1 MEKSL
6 FNRLHLIVLAVA
18 TAGLIVLA
26 VLNLRQESEFQQ
38 PDDGV
43 WWREVQGGLEAV
55 KVLPDSPAQ
64 RAGIQEGDL
73 LTGAEVL
80 PDTAAQRS
88 EVQTQDL
95 LSGEKPLGTNSVQQT
110 EAQGKP
116 DSGKIA
122 AANSSKPIERPAKKA
137 SGKGAKKGL
146 AESGKEPEARS
157 NGELLPKGAGELLR
171 MSPIAHL
178 SDLEHVLYRAGIYGN
193 AGYAITRGGVPLD
206 TPVGV
211 IPEPLDRGLAQAQRI
226 IGLVYLAI
234 GIYVLFRRWTA
245 ARATHFYL
253 FCLVSFALCTLK
265 YTGELNG
272 LDWTVFWLNVVAEA
286 LQPALFLHFA
296 LTFPEERL
304 KNIRR
309 RWLLPLIYA
318 PGAGLLGLWL
328 WAIGTRQATGLLKHR
343 LDQTGTAYDV
353 AFYVLAALL
362 FLLSYRR
369 ADTPLLR
376 QQLKWVTRGT
386 LLAVLPFTLFSAVPF
401 LLDLHPPRLL
411 TDLAGLSL
419 VFLPLTFSW
428 AIVRYRLMD
437 TDLIFKRGVAY
448 TLATG
453 LLLGAYFGV
462 IALISVVVHNVMPE
476 AVREWGLVIA
486 ILVTAAIFDP
496 LKRRIQGWVDRAFD
510 RHRYDYRKALV
521 EFGRGLSSETD
532 LEALLNSIVERLPR
546 TLLVARVAVFL
557 MRDSGRLRLAAA
569 HGLPVE
575 VSVAQDRFGNDRG
588 GKGSLQLGFL
598 DFDQAQDHSHIFL
611 ENAQAALYLP
621 PDQQRTAALLD
632 LNYYLPCRVQDG
644 ATTRTIAVIGLG
656 RTIGGDFLSSED
668 VELLESLASYIG
680 IALQNASLYA
690 RLEAKIGEFERLKE
704 FNENIVESINVG
716 ILALDLND
724 RIESWNAQM
733 EAMYALSRAEALG
746 QELGSVFPTDFV
758 DAIDSFRSEQG
769 VHHLYKFRL
778 TTRAGEQRMVNIAI
792 APLLSRDFISV
803 GRIIL
808 VDDITERVSLE
819 SQLAQADKLSSI
831 GLLAAGV
838 AHEINTPL
846 AVISSYAQM
855 LAKQLK
861 ADARLGPVLDKI
873 TQQSFRAAEIANG
886 LLNFSRTSTT
896 EFRETNLNQVIRDT
910 LSLLEHQFKTAQISV
925 DLDLVEELPPIN
937 GNPGKLQQVFLNLLL
952 NAKEA
957 MPEGGRLRVATAVNG
972 HVEAIVTD
980 TGAGIAPEHLKR
992 IYDPFFTTKMTPKL
1006 GDRRGTGLGLSVSYG
1021 IIQEH
1026 AGKNHVE
1033 SAVGAGTTFHLEF
1046 PLLRNSVHA

>member
-1 MEKSL
+1 METSL
-6 FNRLHLIVLAVA
+6 FNRLQATVLAVA
-18 TAGLIVLA
+18 TLGLFLLA
-26 VLNLRQESEFQQ
+26 VLNFRQESQFQQ
-38 PDDGV
+38 PDIGV
-43 WWREVQGGLEAV
+43 WWTEARGGLEAV
-55 KVLPDSPAQ
+55 KVLPNSPGQ
-64 RAGIQEGDL
+64 RAGIQEHDL

-80 PDTAAQRS
+80 PDLPVARG
-88 EVQTQDL
+88 EMQTQDL
-95 LSGEKPLGTNSVQQT
+95 LNSDKPLTASET
-110 EAQGKP
+110 P
-116 DSGKIA
+116 
-122 AANSSKPIERPAKKA
+122 RPQITAKR
-137 SGKGAKKGL
+137 
-146 AESGKEPEARS
+146 P
-157 NGELLPKGAGELLR
+157 LPKNNVTR
-171 MSPIAHL
+171 L
-178 SDLEHVLYRAGIYGN
+178 SDLDRVLYDTGVYEKANFAITRAGI
-193 AGYAITRGGVPLD
+193 PLD
-206 TPVGV
+206 TPIVV
-211 IPEPLDRGLAQAQRI
+211 VPEPLDRGLGQAQRI

-234 GIYVLFRRWTA
+234 GIYVLFRRWGA
-245 ARATHFYL
+245 SRATHFYL
-253 FCLVSFALCTLK
+253 FCLVSFGLCTLK
-265 YTGELNG
+265 YTGELDK
-272 LDWTVFWLNVVAEA
+272 LDWTVFWLNVIAES
-286 LQPALFLHFA
+286 LQPALFVHFA
-296 LTFPEERL
+296 LSFPEERF
-304 KNIRR
+304 KQISR

-318 PGAGLLGLWL
+318 PGIGLLGLWL
-328 WAIGTRQATGLLKHR
+328 WSVQTREATGLLKHR
-343 LDQTGTAYDV
+343 LDQTGTAYD
-353 AFYVLAALL
+353 AFFYVLAALL
-362 FLLSYRR
+362 FLRSYKK

-386 LLAVLPFTLFSAVPF
+386 LLAVLPFTLFFAVPF
-401 LLDLHPPRLL
+401 LLDLNPPRLL

-419 VFLPLTFSW
+419 VILPLTFSW

-453 LLLGAYFGV
+453 LLLGTYFGA
-462 IALISVVVHNVMPE
+462 IALISVMVHNAMPE

-486 ILVTAAIFDP
+486 ILITAAIFDP
-496 LKRRIQGWVDRAFD
+496 LKRRIQGWVDQVFD

-521 EFGRGLSSETD
+521 EFGRGLSSETN
-532 LEALLNSIVERLPR
+532 LQALLESIVERLPR

-557 MRDSGRLRLAAA
+557 MQDSGHLRLAAA
-569 HGLPVE
+569 HGLTE
-575 VSVAQDRFGNDRG
+575 SDTAQ
-588 GKGSLQLGFL
+588 GKLSQGTLQLGFL
-598 DFDQAQDHSHIFL
+598 DFDHAQDHSHIFL
-611 ENAQAALYLP
+611 ENAQQALHLP
-621 PDQQRTAALLD
+621 EDQQRTAAQLD

-644 ATTRTIAVIGLG
+644 SATRTIAVIGLG

-680 IALQNASLYA
+680 IALQNASLYS
-690 RLEAKIGEFERLKE
+690 RLQSKIGEFERLKE

-716 ILALDLND
+716 ILALDLDD

-733 EAMYALSRAEALG
+733 EAMYALSRAEAIG
-746 QELGSVFPTDFV
+746 QALRAVFPSNFV
-758 DAIDSFRSEQG
+758 DAIDGFRNEQG

-778 TTRAGEQRMVNIAI
+778 TTRAGELRTANIAV
-792 APLLSRDFISV
+792 APLLSRDFVSV

-855 LAKQLK
+855 LSKQMK
-861 ADARLGPVLDKI
+861 GDTRLGPVLDKI

-910 LSLLEHQFKTAQISV
+910 LSLLEHQFKTAQIHV
-925 DLDLVEELPPIN
+925 ELDLVDQLPAIN

-957 MPEGGRLRVATAVNG
+957 MPEGGRLRVATLVNG
-972 HVEAIVTD
+972 HVEALVTD
-980 TGAGIAPEHLKR
+980 SGAGIAPEHLKR
-992 IYDPFFTTKMTPKL
+992 IYDPFFTTKTTPKP

-1026 AGKNHVE
+1026 AGKIHVE
-1033 SAVGAGTTFHLEF
+1033 SAIGSGTTFHLEF
-1046 PLLRNSVHA
+1046 PLLRNPVHA

>member
-1 MEKSL
+1 MPG
-6 FNRLHLIVLAVA
+6 N
-18 TAGLIVLA
+18 
-26 VLNLRQESEFQQ
+26 EFI
-38 PDDGV
+38 
-43 WWREVQGGLEAV
+43 
-55 KVLPDSPAQ
+55 S
-64 RAGIQEGDL
+64 
-73 LTGAEVL
+73 
-80 PDTAAQRS
+80 RS
-88 EVQTQDL
+88 
-95 LSGEKPLGTNSVQQT
+95 S
-110 EAQGKP
+110 
-116 DSGKIA
+116 IA
-122 AANSSKPIERPAKKA
+122 R
-137 SGKGAKKGL
+137 
-146 AESGKEPEARS
+146 
-157 NGELLPKGAGELLR
+157 
-171 MSPIAHL
+171 L
-178 SDLEHVLYRAGIYGN
+178 SDLERVLYRTGIYGK
-193 AGYAITRGGVPLD
+193 ASYAITRGGVPLD
-206 TPVGV
+206 TPVVV
-211 IPEPLDRGLAQAQRI
+211 IPEPLDRGLQQAQRV

-234 GIYVLFRRWTA
+234 GIYVLFRRWGA

-253 FCLVSFALCTLK
+253 FCLVSFALCALK
-265 YTGELNG
+265 YTGELNW
-272 LDWTVFWLNVVAEA
+272 LDWSVFWLNVAAES

-296 LTFPEERL
+296 LSFPEERF
-304 KNIRR
+304 KKIRR
-309 RWLLPLIYA
+309 RWLLPILYA
-318 PGAGLLGLWL
+318 PGVALIGMWV
-328 WAIGTRQATGLLKHR
+328 WAVETRQATGLLKHR
-343 LDQTGTAYDV
+343 LEQTGTAYV
-353 AFYVLAALL
+353 AAFFVLAALL
-362 FLLSYRR
+362 FMRSYKT

-386 LLAVLPFTLFSAVPF
+386 ILAVLPFTLFYAIPF
-401 LLDLHPPRLL
+401 LFDWHPYWLL

-419 VFLPLTFSW
+419 VILPLTFSW

-453 LLLGAYFGV
+453 LLLGVYFGI
-462 IALISVVVHNVMPE
+462 IALISVVVHNAMPE

-532 LEALLNSIVERLPR
+532 LDALLESIVERLPR

-557 MRDSGRLRLAAA
+557 VQESGRLHLAAA
-569 HGLPVE
+569 HGLPAE
-575 VSVAQDRFGNDRG
+575 VSAQKDRPGQ
-588 GKGSLQLGFL
+588 GSLALGFL
-598 DFDQAQDHSHIFL
+598 DFDQAKDHSHIFL
-611 ENAQAALYLP
+611 ENAQQTLHLP
-621 PDQQRTAALLD
+621 IDQQRTAALLD

-644 ATTRTIAVIGLG
+644 NATRTIAVIGLG

-716 ILALDLND
+716 ILALDLDD

-733 EAMYALSRAEALG
+733 EAMYAFSRAEAIG
-746 QELGSVFPTDFV
+746 QALRAVFPSDFV
-758 DAIDSFRSEQG
+758 DAIDSFRNEQG

-778 TTRAGEQRMVNIAI
+778 TTRAGEQRTANIAV

-846 AVISSYAQM
+846 AVISSYSQM
-855 LAKQLK
+855 LSKQLK
-861 ADARLGPVLDKI
+861 GDARLGPVLDKI

-925 DLDLVEELPPIN
+925 DLDLVEDLPAIH

-957 MPEGGRLRVATAVNG
+957 MPAGGRLRVATLVNG
-972 HVEAIVTD
+972 HVEALVTD
-980 TGAGIAPEHLKR
+980 SGQGIAPEHLKR
-992 IYDPFFTTKMTPKL
+992 IYDPFFTTKTTPKP

-1026 AGKNHVE
+1026 AGKIHVE
-1033 SAVGAGTTFHLEF
+1033 SAVGSGTTFHLEF
-1046 PLLRNSVHA
+1046 PLLRNSVNA

>member
-1 MEKSL
+1 MQGIPMETSL
-6 FNRLHLIVLAVA
+6 FNRLQAIVLAVA
-18 TAGLIVLA
+18 TAGLVLLA
-26 VLNLRQESEFQQ
+26 VLNLRQEAQFQQ

-43 WWREVQGGLEAV
+43 WWREVHSGLEAV
-55 KVLPDSPAQ
+55 KVLPDSPGQ
-64 RAGIQEGDL
+64 RAGIQEHDL
-73 LTGAEVL
+73 LTGAEVQR
-80 PDTAAQRS
+80 DTPTPRTAS
-88 EVQTQDL
+88 IQTQDL
-95 LSGEKPLGTNSVQQT
+95 LPPDKPLAASATPRTGI
-110 EAQGKP
+110 EA
-116 DSGKIA
+116 
-122 AANSSKPIERPAKKA
+122 N
-137 SGKGAKKGL
+137 
-146 AESGKEPEARS
+146 EPLS
-157 NGELLPKGAGELLR
+157 
-171 MSPIAHL
+171 MSPVVHL
-178 SDLEHVLYRAGIYGN
+178 SDLERVLYRTGVYEK
-193 AGYAITRGGVPLD
+193 AGYAITRAGTPLN
-206 TPVGV
+206 TPIVV
-211 IPEPLDRGLAQAQRI
+211 IPEPLDRGLAQAQRA

-234 GIYVLFRRWTA
+234 GIYVLFRRWGA

-253 FCLVSFALCTLK
+253 FCLVSFALCALK
-265 YTGELNG
+265 YTGELNL
-272 LDWTVFWLNVVAEA
+272 LDWAVFWLNVMAEA

-296 LTFPEERL
+296 LSFPEERF
-304 KNIRR
+304 KNFRR

-318 PGAGLLGLWL
+318 PGVGLLGLWI
-328 WAIGTRQATGLLKHR
+328 WAFKTRQASGLLKHS
-343 LDQTGTAYDV
+343 LEQKGTAYDA
-353 AFYVLAALL
+353 AFYLLAALL
-362 FLLSYRR
+362 FMLSYRR
-369 ADTPLLR
+369 ANTPLLR

-386 LLAVLPFTLFSAVPF
+386 LLAVLPFTLFSAIPF

-462 IALISVVVHNVMPE
+462 VALISVVVHNAMPE
-476 AVREWGLVIA
+476 AVREWGLGISIVVA
-486 ILVTAAIFDP
+486 AAIFDP

-521 EFGRGLSSETD
+521 DFGRGLSSETD
-532 LEALLNSIVERLPR
+532 LEALLESIVERLPR

-557 MRDSGRLRLAAA
+557 VEDSGRLHLAAA
-569 HGLPVE
+569 HGLPAE
-575 VSVAQDRFGNDRG
+575 VNAAKDSNGRP
-588 GKGSLQLGFL
+588 SLALGFL
-598 DFDQAQDHSHIFL
+598 DFDHATDHSHIFL
-611 ENAQAALYLP
+611 ENAQQALHLP
-621 PDQQRTAALLD
+621 ADQQRTAALLD
-632 LNYYLPCRVQDG
+632 LNYYLPCRVQDRT
-644 ATTRTIAVIGLG
+644 ATRTIAVIGLG

-716 ILALDLND
+716 ILALDLDD

-733 EAMYALSRAEALG
+733 EAMYAFSRAEAIG
-746 QELGSVFPTDFV
+746 QALRAVFPSDFA
-758 DAIDSFRSEQG
+758 DAIESFRNEQG

-778 TTRAGEQRMVNIAI
+778 TTRAGEQRTANIAV
-792 APLLSRDFISV
+792 APLLSRDFVSV

-855 LAKQLK
+855 LSKQLK
-861 ADARLGPVLDKI
+861 SDARLGPVLDKI

-910 LSLLEHQFKTAQISV
+910 LSLLEHQFKTAQINV
-925 DLDLVEELPPIN
+925 DLDLVEQLPFIN

-957 MPEGGRLRVATAVNG
+957 MPEGGRLRVATLVNG
-972 HVEAIVTD
+972 HVEAVITD
-980 TGAGIAPEHLKR
+980 SGSGIAPEHLKR
-992 IYDPFFTTKMTPKL
+992 IYDPFFTTKTMPKP

-1026 AGKNHVE
+1026 AGKIHVE
-1033 SAVGAGTTFHLEF
+1033 SAIGSGTTFHLEF